1 MAAGAQYF
9 PIQILDANG
18 DATAGEVLSFL
29 DSGSQP
35 QPGSNPVTSGA
46 LATTTVSSG
55 TGKQNPGT
63 AQVTMYGVWTA
74 DATNNVATL
83 TVALSPDNTTYSNVQ
98 VYSLAA
104 AVNTVG
110 AIALPIVLVLP
121 KGWYM
126 KFTSVHGTVGT
137 LTYA

>member
-1 MAAGAQYF
+1 MAVGTSYPADMIDGNGFVSKGAT
-9 PIQILDANG
+9 IQF
-18 DATAGEVLSFL
+18 LS
-29 DSGSQP
+29 STNQP
-35 QPGSNPVTSGA
+35 QPAGNAQTSGA

-55 TGKQNPGT
+55 TGKQNPAAT
-63 AQVTMYGVWTA
+63 QVTVYGVVTF

-110 AIALPIVLVLP
+110 AQTQPIVLVLP
-121 KGWYM
+121 QGWYM
-126 KFTSVHGTVGT
+126 KFTAVHCTVGT

>member
-1 MAAGAQYF
+1 MAAGASYAADVINGNGQVSQGST
-9 PIQILDANG
+9 IQF
-18 DATAGEVLSFL
+18 LS
-29 DSGSQP
+29 STSQP
-35 QPGSNPVTSGA
+35 QPAGNPIVSGA
-46 LATTTVSSG
+46 LPTTTVSSG
-55 TGKQNPGT
+55 TGKANPGT
-63 AQVTMYGVWTA
+63 TQVTVYGVVTF

-110 AIALPIVLVLP
+110 AQTQPITLVLP
-121 KGWYM
+121 QGWYM
-126 KFTSVHGTVGT
+126 KFTAVHCSVGT